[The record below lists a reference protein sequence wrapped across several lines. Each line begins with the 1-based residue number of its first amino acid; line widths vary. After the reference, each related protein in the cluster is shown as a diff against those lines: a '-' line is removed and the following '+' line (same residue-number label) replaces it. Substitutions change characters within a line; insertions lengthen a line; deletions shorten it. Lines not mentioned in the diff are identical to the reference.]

1 MGSGLTRMLYHSRGL
16 SGFSG
21 NHMEYFGLNTDTEA
35 VVYSMLSNELV

>member
-1 MGSGLTRMLYHSRGL
+1 MLYHSRGL

-21 NHMEYFGLNTDTEA
+21 NHIMEYLGLNTDTEA